1 MIPYEGQLHAAAL
14 RMTRNPADAEDMVQE
29 TITEA
34 CRAFHQFTP
43 GTNLRAWPHRILA
56 NTSAG

>member
-1 MIPYEGQLHAAAL
+1 
-14 RMTRNPADAEDMVQE
+14 MTRNPADAEDMVQE